1 MQERSL
7 RHIQLVQSIQHQV
20 RILAIWDGISHNLTI
35 IEIHDRGQVEF
46 TVSKVEVGHVCDKV
60 IPLLE
65 QSGDGTVAVDKLIS
79 HTDSL
84 YFFYHLVPFFRLLT
98 FYFPTVESG
107 SFDPKTVQNDWD
119 RVDFL
124 VFFHQLDKTYFVD
137 DLTKLRYFFSNS
149 TCRRSCSASD
159 SCSIPLP

>member
-20 RILAIWDGISHNLTI
+20 RILAIWDGISHNFTI

-65 QSGDGTVAVDKLIS
+65 QSSDGTVAVDNLIS

-84 YFFYHLVPFFRLLT
+84 DFFYNLVPLLSFLT

-107 SFDPKTVQNDWD
+107 SFDTKTVQSDGYWAD
-119 RVDFL
+119 VF

-137 DLTKLRYFFSNS
+137 GLIKIRYFFSSS
-149 TCRRSCSASD
+149 TCSRNCSTSD

>member
-65 QSGDGTVAVDKLIS
+65 QSSDGTVAVDNLIS

-84 YFFYHLVPFFRLLT
+84 DFFYNLVPFL
-98 FYFPTVESG
+98 G
-107 SFDPKTVQNDWD
+107 
-119 RVDFL
+119 
-124 VFFHQLDKTYFVD
+124 
-137 DLTKLRYFFSNS
+137 FSP
-149 TCRRSCSASD
+149 SAFQR
-159 SCSIPLP
+159 